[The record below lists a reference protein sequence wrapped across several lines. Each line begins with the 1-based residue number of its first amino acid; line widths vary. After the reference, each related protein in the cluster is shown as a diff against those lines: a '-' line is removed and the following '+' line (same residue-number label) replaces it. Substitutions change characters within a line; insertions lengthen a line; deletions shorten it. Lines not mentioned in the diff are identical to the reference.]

1 LLRPLW
7 IVHKYPAEK
16 KNVDFSWKRVY
27 IREFESG
34 YQKYSENFSKKKDN
48 MLKAQGAEDNPRIIR
63 GTPMLG
69 DGTPILEH
77 GTPIPGYK
85 FGDHKKI

>member
-1 LLRPLW
+1 
-7 IVHKYPAEK
+7 
-16 KNVDFSWKRVY
+16 
-27 IREFESG
+27 
-34 YQKYSENFSKKKDN
+34 

-63 GTPMLG
+63 GTPILG
-69 DGTPILEH
+69 DGTPILEY

>member
-1 LLRPLW
+1 
-7 IVHKYPAEK
+7 
-16 KNVDFSWKRVY
+16 
-27 IREFESG
+27 
-34 YQKYSENFSKKKDN
+34 

-69 DGTPILEH
+69 DGIPILEH